1 MEKRRP
7 RMRAPM
13 TMMMTTM
20 TTTMAETAMAAAA
33 AAAMTETTRAQ
44 DENDKSD
51 NRQKKNISNTMF
63 EFVDWPPNTEFIDCV
78 RVCVSASEIEK
89 ERERE

>member
-1 MEKRRP
+1 
-7 RMRAPM
+7 M
-13 TMMMTTM
+13 TMMTTTM

-33 AAAMTETTRAQ
+33 AATTETTRAK

-78 RVCVSASEIEK
+78 HVCVSASEIEK